1 MGALPGGVPLSSDL
15 DALEGLPRD
24 GDGPVF
30 REPWEAQAFALTV
43 DLSERGLFTWQE
55 WAEALAEEI
64 RLTGEAGDLD
74 LGDTYYRH
82 WARAL
87 TKLLSTRGAV
97 TPGELEERTEMW
109 RQAYLATPHGQP
121 VELSAAAP
129 RAPRQT
135 GSKGP

>member
-1 MGALPGGVPLSSDL
+1 MSSDL

-43 DLSERGLFTWQE
+43 DLSERGVFTWQE
-55 WAEALAEEI
+55 WAEALAAEI
-64 RLTGEAGDLD
+64 RLAGEDGDPD

-82 WARAL
+82 WAHAL
-87 TKLLSTRGAV
+87 TKLLSARGAIP
-97 TPGELEERTEMW
+97 PGELEKRTELW

-121 VELSAAAP
+121 VELSAATP
-129 RAPRQT
+129 VPPRQT
-135 GSKGP
+135 GSNEP

>member
-1 MGALPGGVPLSSDL
+1 MNSDL
-15 DALEGLPRD
+15 DPLEGLPRD

-43 DLSERGLFTWQE
+43 DLSEQGLFTWQQ
-55 WAEALAEEI
+55 WAETLAEEI
-64 RLTGEAGDLD
+64 RLAGKAGDPD
-74 LGDTYYRH
+74 MGDTFYRH

-87 TKLLSTRGAV
+87 TKLLVARDAV
-97 TPGELEERTEMW
+97 TPGELETRTELW
-109 RQAYLATPHGQP
+109 RQAYLATSHGQP

-135 GSKGP
+135 SSNGP

>member
-1 MGALPGGVPLSSDL
+1 MSSDL

-43 DLSERGLFTWQE
+43 DLSEQGLFTWQE
-55 WAEALAEEI
+55 WAEALADEI
-64 RLTGEAGDLD
+64 RLAGEAGDAD

-87 TKLLSTRGAV
+87 TKLLSARGAV
-97 TPGELEERTEMW
+97 TPGELEKRTERW

-121 VELSAAAP
+121 VELPAATP
-129 RAPRQT
+129 RASAR
-135 GSKGP
+135 SDARSHH